1 MLPNTPLIPIMYLS
15 QVLNGLVL
23 PVILFFMV
31 RLINDRSLM
40 GENVN
45 GTFANILTWS
55 TVIII
60 SVLSIMM
67 VVTAIW

>member
-1 MLPNTPLIPIMYLS
+1 
-15 QVLNGLVL
+15 
-23 PVILFFMV
+23 
-31 RLINDRSLM
+31 LINDRSVM

-67 VVTAIW
+67 VVTAVW